1 MLTQQLLNGL
11 ALGGAYALFAVG
23 FGIVFSTMQIL
34 NLAQGVYA
42 TWAAIT
48 AYWVFDATGV
58 PFWIGCLVGA
68 AAGALVAIATD
79 QIAFQPLRGRGAE
92 QMLGAII
99 TSIAMWIALR
109 ELASILTD
117 AAPLGF
123 PSESVPNGRVEI
135 LGTTVLGTQIIT
147 IALALVVTAL
157 IYLLL
162 HHTRTGAA
170 VRAIGFSRPAA
181 AIAGVNPRSAI
192 IVGAGVSGVATGL
205 AGVLYASNQSFSFN
219 MGDAL
224 LLQGFAAVVIGGVG
238 DVRASAAGGF
248 LVGMTQVLSAQ
259 YISGTL
265 QDAIVFGLLLV
276 FLVARP
282 RGLFGTADLVR
293 A

>member
-1 MLTQQLLNGL
+1 MFSQQVLNGL

-42 TWAAIT
+42 TWGAIV
-48 AYWVFDATGV
+48 AYWVFDSTGV
-58 PFWIGCLVGA
+58 PFWIGCLAGA
-68 AAGALVAIATD
+68 AAGALVAIGTD
-79 QIAFQPLRGRGAE
+79 QLAFQPLRNRGGG
-92 QMLGAII
+92 QMRGAII

-117 AAPLGF
+117 SAPLGF
-123 PSESVPNGRVEI
+123 PAESVPNGSFEI
-135 LGTTVLGTQIIT
+135 FGLSVLGTQAAT
-147 IALALVVTAL
+147 IGLAILVTAL

-162 HHTRTGAA
+162 HHTRLGAA
-170 VRAIGFSRPAA
+170 IRAIGFSRPAA
-181 AIAGVNPRSAI
+181 AIAGVNPRTAI
-192 IVGAGVSGVATGL
+192 IAGAGISGIATGL

-248 LVGMTQVLSAQ
+248 VVGMIQVLSAQ

>member
-1 MLTQQLLNGL
+1 MLTQQLINGL
-11 ALGGAYALFAVG
+11 TLGGAYALFAVG

-42 TWAAIT
+42 TWAAIM

-123 PSESVPNGRVEI
+123 PSESVPTGQVEI
-135 LGTTVLGTQIIT
+135 LGTPVLGTQIVT
-147 IALALVVTAL
+147 VVLGLVVTAL

-181 AIAGVNPRSAI
+181 AIAGVNPRTAI
-192 IVGAGVSGVATGL
+192 IVGAGVSGIATGL
-205 AGVLYASNQSFSFN
+205 AGVLYASNQSFSFS

-276 FLVARP
+276 FLVVRP
-282 RGLFGTADLVR
+282 RGLFGTTDLLR